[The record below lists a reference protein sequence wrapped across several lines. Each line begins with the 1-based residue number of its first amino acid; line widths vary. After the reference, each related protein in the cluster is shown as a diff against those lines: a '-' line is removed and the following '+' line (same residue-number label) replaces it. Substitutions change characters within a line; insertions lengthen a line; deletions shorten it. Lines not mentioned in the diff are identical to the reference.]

1 MVNLYGMNKALIIG
15 CAKSGYW
22 ASKLLNKKGYE
33 VIITDAKEIKEKD
46 ELEKLGI
53 KVYDNGHPDFLLD
66 LDYEFVVK
74 NPGIPYTNKLVKYF
88 VDKKVK
94 VYTEVETALNYPN
107 NYKIAAITG
116 TNGKTTI
123 TTLVYEILKNEFKA
137 YACGNIGTAVSEVVY
152 NHEDE
157 EAKLSLEISA
167 FQLLGSPSFHPECA
181 VITNLTPDHLDYFDT
196 LDDYYRAKTLVYKN
210 MSEDDWFIL
219 NLDDEECVKYCKD
232 IKCKVV
238 TISLEKSAD
247 LCLRGDEVVLFD
259 TVLFNKNDL
268 KIIGK
273 HNLFNAMVAACLAYK
288 LGCSVDNIRNAIANF
303 KGVEH
308 RIEFVRELDGVKYY
322 NDSKGT
328 NTDSTVIAL
337 KAFDKPVILLA
348 GGHDKH
354 TGFKGIEDNKDKI
367 KKLITFG
374 ETKDMLAKIKDDAIV
389 CETMAEA
396 LNKAHEIADDGD
408 VVLLS
413 PACSSYDQFK
423 NFEQRGKIFKE
434 LVNNL

>member
-1 MVNLYGMNKALIIG
+1 MVNLYGMNKVLIIG

-94 VYTEVETALNYPN
+94 VYTEAETALNYPN

-137 YACGNIGTAVSEVVY
+137 YACGNIGTAVSEIVY

-247 LCLRGDEVVLFD
+247 LCLREDEVVLFD

>member
-1 MVNLYGMNKALIIG
+1 MNKVLIIG

-137 YACGNIGTAVSEVVY
+137 YACGNIGTAVSEIVY

>member
-1 MVNLYGMNKALIIG
+1 MNKVLIIG

-137 YACGNIGTAVSEVVY
+137 YACGNIGTAVSEIVY

-157 EAKLSLEISA
+157 DAKLSLEISA

-389 CETMAEA
+389 CETIAEA

>member
-1 MVNLYGMNKALIIG
+1 MKNVLIIG

-22 ASKLLNKKGYE
+22 ASKLLNKKGYN
-33 VIITDAKEIKEKD
+33 VILTDAKEIKEKE
-46 ELEKLGI
+46 ELESLGI
-53 KVYDNGHPDFLLD
+53 KVYDNGHPDCIKD
-66 LDYEFVVK
+66 VEYDFVVK
-74 NPGIPYTNKLVKYF
+74 NPGIPYSNPLVSYYVNKGVKM
-88 VDKKVK
+88 
-94 VYTEVETALNYPN
+94 YTEVETALAYPKNYE
-107 NYKIAAITG
+107 IAAITG

-137 YACGNIGTAVSEVVY
+137 YACGNIGTAVSEIVY

-157 EAKLSLEISA
+157 DAKLSLEISA
-167 FQLLGSPSFHPECA
+167 FQLLGAPNFHPECA
-181 VITNLTPDHLDYFDT
+181 VITNLTPDHLDYFAC
-196 LDDYYRAKTLVYKN
+196 LDDYYKAKTLVYKN
-210 MSEDDWFIL
+210 MINDDWFLL
-219 NLDDEECVKYCKD
+219 NLDDTECVKYCKD

-238 TISLEKSAD
+238 TVSLEKEAD
-247 LCLRGDEVVLFD
+247 LCLKGDDVTLFNE
-259 TVLFNKNDL
+259 VLFNKNDL
-268 KIIGK
+268 KIIGR

-288 LGCSVDNIRNAIANF
+288 LGASVSNIKNTISSF

-308 RIEFVRELDGVKYY
+308 RIEFVRELDGVRYY

-374 ETKDMLAKIKDDAIV
+374 ETKHMLAEIKDDAIV
-389 CETMAEA
+389 CETMDEA
-396 LNKAHEIADDGD
+396 LNKAKEIATEGD

>member
-1 MVNLYGMNKALIIG
+1 MVNLYGMNKVLIIG

-94 VYTEVETALNYPN
+94 VYTEVETALIYPN

-137 YACGNIGTAVSEVVY
+137 YACGNIGTAVSEIVY

-389 CETMAEA
+389 CETIAEA